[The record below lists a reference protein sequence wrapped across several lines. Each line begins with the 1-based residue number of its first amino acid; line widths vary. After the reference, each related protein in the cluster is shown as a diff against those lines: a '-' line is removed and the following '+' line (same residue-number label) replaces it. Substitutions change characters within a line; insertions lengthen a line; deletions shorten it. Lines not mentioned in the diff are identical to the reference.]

1 MATADGVPSLGGG
14 YVMFANVAHYTAL
27 YDHVAA
33 KTGSETSALLL
44 SYGPYIYFL
53 LLMCRSGCYS
63 VSQSALQEQ
72 NLTSHLAR
80 EQISLQTPHT
90 LANSNKQRWLSNI
103 C

>member
-1 MATADGVPSLGGG
+1 
-14 YVMFANVAHYTAL
+14 MFANVAHYTAL

-44 SYGPYIYFL
+44 SYGPYIYLL
-53 LLMCRSGCYS
+53 LLMCPSSCYS
-63 VSQSALQEQ
+63 VSQSTLRE